1 MYGLIPSVIT
11 DSFAVP
17 AADRRRS
24 GIPLKALS
32 RFVGVLSID
41 PATARGLS

>member
-24 GIPLKALS
+24 GIPFESPFAFCR
-32 RFVGVLSID
+32 RFVD
-41 PATARGLS
+41 